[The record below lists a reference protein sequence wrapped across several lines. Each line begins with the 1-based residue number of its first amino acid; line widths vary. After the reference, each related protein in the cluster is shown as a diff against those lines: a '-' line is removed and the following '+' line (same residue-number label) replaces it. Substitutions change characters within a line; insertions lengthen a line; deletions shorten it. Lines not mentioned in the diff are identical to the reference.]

1 VCITVNGN
9 EQEGMLQIDA
19 PPVEIFWLRHCRVAR
34 SVISRARC
42 VCSDEQRL
50 VIDTASPAKNK
61 STDAAAAAAAASDE
75 EDDVNIDETRTT
87 ELEPATKKRRL
98 IISDDDD
105 DGPSAC

>member
-1 VCITVNGN
+1 
-9 EQEGMLQIDA
+9 MLQIDA

-61 STDAAAAAAAASDE
+61 STDAAAAAAASDE

>member
-1 VCITVNGN
+1 
-9 EQEGMLQIDA
+9 MLQIDA

-34 SVISRARC
+34 SVISSARC

-50 VIDTASPAKNK
+50 VIDTASPVKNK
-61 STDAAAAAAAASDE
+61 STDAAAAAAASDE

>member
-1 VCITVNGN
+1 
-9 EQEGMLQIDA
+9 MLQIDA

-50 VIDTASPAKNK
+50 VIDTASPVKNK
-61 STDAAAAAAAASDE
+61 STDAAAAAADNADAAASDE
-75 EDDVNIDETRTT
+75 EDDFNIDETRTT